1 MTSTGIANILMPTA
15 TVANAKQ
22 TSAKDASGGDFRQM
36 MQMQKSSAIAPQV
49 AQSAD
54 NAGKIERAPQMENKR
69 SDVPLAKQDDKGMVQ
84 TKDVG
89 DKTDAF
95 AKDVKDAIKDELDVT
110 DEQIEKAMEDLGLQF
125 LDLTDQSNLAAL
137 VAKLSGSEDSASL
150 LVSDAFP
157 QIVLKVNDLAGGLE
171 ENLGISM
178 QNLQEMVDSVTTDF
192 EEVEARAEWNEPAGE
207 TEEPERTEETMQK
220 TENVK
225 DSVVAEEVTEQ
236 VEIPKEES
244 IKSAKTD
251 ETDKL
256 VTAEVEDAT
265 TEKQTD
271 QGQEDATDQDTDA
284 FLKQQTKTE
293 IYPTQDLTPMQ
304 AESPITEFATHM
316 EPTVELPTGESVSV
330 QSIIDQ
336 IVEASR
342 TTMDGDKTTVE
353 MLLHPEGL
361 GKVLMEVTEENGQ
374 VKAHIYTQNE
384 QVKEALENQMFQ
396 LKEQMNQSQTKIQS
410 VEISVGT
417 HEFERNL
424 EAGQQEQEQGQKGQ
438 DQRPRKLRN
447 LNMNDL
453 DDLQGLMTQ
462 EEELVAKMMRER
474 GNTLNY
480 TA

>member
-49 AQSAD
+49 VQSAD

-69 SDVPLAKQDDKGMVQ
+69 SDVSLAKQDDKGMAQ
-84 TKDVG
+84 TKDVK

-110 DEQIEKAMEDLGLQF
+110 DEQIEKAMEGLGLQF

-137 VAKLSGSEDSASL
+137 VTKLSGSEDSASL

-157 QIVLKVNDLAGGLE
+157 QIVLKVNDLAGGLQE
-171 ENLGISM
+171 DLGISM
-178 QNLQEMVDSVTTDF
+178 EDLQQMAELVTTDV
-192 EEVEARAEWNEPAGE
+192 EEAGTTDNLHEPAKA
-207 TEEPERTEETMQK
+207 TEGTEETMQK
-220 TENVK
+220 TEDVK
-225 DSVVAEEVTEQ
+225 DTVVAEEATEQ
-236 VEIPKEES
+236 VEIPTEET
-244 IKSAKTD
+244 IEPTKTD
-251 ETDKL
+251 ETDEL
-256 VTAEVEDAT
+256 VTAGSKDVT

-293 IYPTQDLTPMQ
+293 IHPTQDLTPMQ
-304 AESPITEFATHM
+304 AESPITEFASHM

-374 VKAHIYTQNE
+374 VRAHIYTQNE

-396 LKEQMNQSQTKIQS
+396 LKEQMNQSQTKVQS

-424 EAGQQEQEQGQKGQ
+424 EAGQQNQEQGQEGQ
-438 DQRPRKLRN
+438 NQRPKKMRN

-462 EEELVAKMMRER
+462 EEELVTKMMRDQ
-474 GNTLNY
+474 GNTVNY

>member
-49 AQSAD
+49 VQSAD

-69 SDVPLAKQDDKGMVQ
+69 SDVSLAKQDDKGMAQ
-84 TKDVG
+84 TKDVK

-137 VAKLSGSEDSASL
+137 VTKLSGSEDSASL

-157 QIVLKVNDLAGGLE
+157 QIVLKVNDLAGGLQE
-171 ENLGISM
+171 DLGISM
-178 QNLQEMVDSVTTDF
+178 EDLQQMAELVTTDV
-192 EEVEARAEWNEPAGE
+192 EEAGTTDNLHEPAKA
-207 TEEPERTEETMQK
+207 TEGTEETMQK
-220 TENVK
+220 TEDVK
-225 DSVVAEEVTEQ
+225 DTVVAEEATEQ
-236 VEIPKEES
+236 VEIPTEET
-244 IKSAKTD
+244 IEPTKTD
-251 ETDKL
+251 ETDEL
-256 VTAEVEDAT
+256 VTAGSKDVT

-293 IYPTQDLTPMQ
+293 IHPTQDLTPMQ
-304 AESPITEFATHM
+304 AESPITEFASHM

-374 VKAHIYTQNE
+374 VRAHIYTQNE

-396 LKEQMNQSQTKIQS
+396 LKEQMNQSQTKVQS

-424 EAGQQEQEQGQKGQ
+424 EAGQQDQEQGQEGQ
-438 DQRPRKLRN
+438 NQRPKKMRN

-462 EEELVAKMMRER
+462 EEELVTKMMRDQ
-474 GNTLNY
+474 GNTVNY

>member
-49 AQSAD
+49 VQSAD

-69 SDVPLAKQDDKGMVQ
+69 SDVSLAKQGDKGMAQ
-84 TKDVG
+84 TKDVK

-137 VAKLSGSEDSASL
+137 VTKLSGSEDSASL

-157 QIVLKVNDLAGGLE
+157 QIVLKVNDLAGGLQE
-171 ENLGISM
+171 DLGISM
-178 QNLQEMVDSVTTDF
+178 EDLQQMAELVTTDV
-192 EEVEARAEWNEPAGE
+192 EEAGTTDNLYEPAKA
-207 TEEPERTEETMQK
+207 TEGTEETMQK
-220 TENVK
+220 TEDVK
-225 DSVVAEEVTEQ
+225 DTVVAEEATEQ
-236 VEIPKEES
+236 VEIPTEET
-244 IKSAKTD
+244 IEPTKTD
-251 ETDKL
+251 ETDEL
-256 VTAEVEDAT
+256 VTAGSKDVT

-293 IYPTQDLTPMQ
+293 IHPTQDLTPMQ
-304 AESPITEFATHM
+304 AESPITEFASHM

-396 LKEQMNQSQTKIQS
+396 LKEQMNQSQTKVQS

-424 EAGQQEQEQGQKGQ
+424 EAGQQNQEQGQEGQ
-438 DQRPRKLRN
+438 NQRPKKMRN

-462 EEELVAKMMRER
+462 EEELVTKMMRDQ
-474 GNTLNY
+474 GNTVNY

>member
-49 AQSAD
+49 VQSAD

-69 SDVPLAKQDDKGMVQ
+69 SDVSLAKQDDKGMAQ
-84 TKDVG
+84 TKDVK

-137 VAKLSGSEDSASL
+137 VTKLSGSEDSASL

-157 QIVLKVNDLAGGLE
+157 QIVLKVNDLAGGLQE
-171 ENLGISM
+171 DLGISM
-178 QNLQEMVDSVTTDF
+178 EDLQKMAELVTTDV
-192 EEVEARAEWNEPAGE
+192 EEAGTTDNLYESAKE
-207 TEEPERTEETMQK
+207 TEVTEETMQK
-220 TENVK
+220 TEDVK
-225 DSVVAEEVTEQ
+225 DTVVAEEATEQ
-236 VEIPKEES
+236 VEIPTEET
-244 IKSAKTD
+244 IEPTKTD
-251 ETDKL
+251 ETDEL
-256 VTAEVEDAT
+256 VTAGSKDVT

-293 IYPTQDLTPMQ
+293 IHPTQDLTPMQ
-304 AESPITEFATHM
+304 AESPITEFASHM

-374 VKAHIYTQNE
+374 VRAHIYTQNE

-396 LKEQMNQSQTKIQS
+396 LKEQMNQSQTKVQS

-424 EAGQQEQEQGQKGQ
+424 EAGQQNQEQGQEGQ
-438 DQRPRKLRN
+438 NQRPKKMRN

-462 EEELVAKMMRER
+462 EEELVTKMMRDQ
-474 GNTLNY
+474 GNTVNY

>member
-49 AQSAD
+49 VQSAD

-69 SDVPLAKQDDKGMVQ
+69 SDVSLAKQDDKGMAQ
-84 TKDVG
+84 TKDVK

-137 VAKLSGSEDSASL
+137 VTKLSGSEDSASL

-157 QIVLKVNDLAGGLE
+157 QIVLKVNDLAGGLQE
-171 ENLGISM
+171 DLGISM
-178 QNLQEMVDSVTTDF
+178 EDLQQMAELVTTDV
-192 EEVEARAEWNEPAGE
+192 EEAGTTDNLHEPAKA
-207 TEEPERTEETMQK
+207 TEGTEETMQK
-220 TENVK
+220 TEDVK
-225 DSVVAEEVTEQ
+225 DTVVAEEATEQ
-236 VEIPKEES
+236 VEIPTEET
-244 IKSAKTD
+244 IEPTKTD
-251 ETDKL
+251 ETDEL
-256 VTAEVEDAT
+256 VTAGSKDVT

-293 IYPTQDLTPMQ
+293 IHPTQDLTPMQ
-304 AESPITEFATHM
+304 AESPITEFASHM
-316 EPTVELPTGESVSV
+316 EPTVELLTGESVSV

-374 VKAHIYTQNE
+374 VRAHIYTQNE

-396 LKEQMNQSQTKIQS
+396 LKEQMNQSQTKVQS

-424 EAGQQEQEQGQKGQ
+424 EAGQQNQEQGQEGQ
-438 DQRPRKLRN
+438 NQRPKKMRN

-462 EEELVAKMMRER
+462 EEELVTKMMRDQ
-474 GNTLNY
+474 GNTVNY

>member
-49 AQSAD
+49 VQSAD

-69 SDVPLAKQDDKGMVQ
+69 SDVSLAKQDDKGMAQ
-84 TKDVG
+84 TKDVK

-137 VAKLSGSEDSASL
+137 VTKLSGSEDSASL

-157 QIVLKVNDLAGGLE
+157 QIVLKVNDLAGGLQE
-171 ENLGISM
+171 DLGISM
-178 QNLQEMVDSVTTDF
+178 EDLQQMAELVTTDV
-192 EEVEARAEWNEPAGE
+192 EEAGTTDNLHEPAKA
-207 TEEPERTEETMQK
+207 TEGTEETMQK
-220 TENVK
+220 TEDVK
-225 DSVVAEEVTEQ
+225 DRVVAEEATEQ
-236 VEIPKEES
+236 VEIPTEET
-244 IKSAKTD
+244 IEPTKTD
-251 ETDKL
+251 ETDEL
-256 VTAEVEDAT
+256 VTAGSKDVT

-293 IYPTQDLTPMQ
+293 IHPTQDLTPMQ
-304 AESPITEFATHM
+304 AESPITEFASHM

-374 VKAHIYTQNE
+374 VRAHIYTQNE

-396 LKEQMNQSQTKIQS
+396 LKEQMNQSQTKVQS

-424 EAGQQEQEQGQKGQ
+424 EAGQQNQEQGQEGQ
-438 DQRPRKLRN
+438 NQRPKKMRN

-462 EEELVAKMMRER
+462 EEELVTKMMRDQ
-474 GNTLNY
+474 GNTVNY

>member
-36 MQMQKSSAIAPQV
+36 MQMQKSSAMAPQV
-49 AQSAD
+49 VQSAG

-69 SDVPLAKQDDKGMVQ
+69 SDVSLAKQDDKGMTQ
-84 TKDVG
+84 TKDIK

-137 VAKLSGSEDSASL
+137 VTKLSGSEDSASL

-157 QIVLKVNDLAGGLE
+157 QIVLKVNDLAGGLQE
-171 ENLGISM
+171 DLGISM
-178 QNLQEMVDSVTTDF
+178 EDLQQMAELVTTDV
-192 EEVEARAEWNEPAGE
+192 EEAGTTDNLHEPAKA
-207 TEEPERTEETMQK
+207 TEGTEETMQK
-220 TENVK
+220 TEDVK
-225 DSVVAEEVTEQ
+225 DTVVAEEATEQ
-236 VEIPKEES
+236 VEIPTEET
-244 IKSAKTD
+244 IEPTKTD
-251 ETDKL
+251 ETDEL
-256 VTAEVEDAT
+256 VTAGSKDVT

-293 IYPTQDLTPMQ
+293 IHPTQDLTPMQ
-304 AESPITEFATHM
+304 AESPITEFASHM

-374 VKAHIYTQNE
+374 VRAHIYTQNE

-396 LKEQMNQSQTKIQS
+396 LKEQMNQSQTKVQS

-424 EAGQQEQEQGQKGQ
+424 EAGQQNQEQGQEGQ
-438 DQRPRKLRN
+438 NQRPKKMRN

-462 EEELVAKMMRER
+462 EEELVTKMMRDQ
-474 GNTLNY
+474 GNTVNY

>member
-1 MTSTGIANILMPTA
+1 
-15 TVANAKQ
+15 
-22 TSAKDASGGDFRQM
+22 
-36 MQMQKSSAIAPQV
+36 MQKSSAIASQV
-49 AQSAD
+49 VQSAD

-69 SDVPLAKQDDKGMVQ
+69 SDVSLAKQGDKGMAQ
-84 TKDVG
+84 TEDVK

-137 VAKLSGSEDSASL
+137 VTKLSGSEDSASL

-157 QIVLKVNDLAGGLE
+157 QIVLKVNDLAGGLQE
-171 ENLGISM
+171 DLGISM
-178 QNLQEMVDSVTTDF
+178 EDLQQMAELVTTDV
-192 EEVEARAEWNEPAGE
+192 EEAGTTDNLHEPAKA
-207 TEEPERTEETMQK
+207 TEGTEETMQK
-220 TENVK
+220 TEDVK
-225 DSVVAEEVTEQ
+225 DTVVAEEATEQ
-236 VEIPKEES
+236 VEIPTEDTIEPT
-244 IKSAKTD
+244 KTD
-251 ETDKL
+251 ETDEL
-256 VTAEVEDAT
+256 VTAGSKDVT

-293 IYPTQDLTPMQ
+293 IHPTQDLTPMQ
-304 AESPITEFATHM
+304 AESPITEFASHM

-396 LKEQMNQSQTKIQS
+396 LKEQMNQSQTKVQS

-424 EAGQQEQEQGQKGQ
+424 EAGQQNQEQGQEGQ
-438 DQRPRKLRN
+438 NQRPKKMRN

-462 EEELVAKMMRER
+462 EEELVTKMMRDQ
-474 GNTLNY
+474 GNTVNY

>member
-36 MQMQKSSAIAPQV
+36 MQMQKSSAMAPQV
-49 AQSAD
+49 VQSAD

-69 SDVPLAKQDDKGMVQ
+69 SDVSLAKQDDKSITQ
-84 TKDVG
+84 TKDVK

-137 VAKLSGSEDSASL
+137 VTKLSGSEDSASL

-157 QIVLKVNDLAGGLE
+157 QIVLKVNDLAGGLQE
-171 ENLGISM
+171 DLGISM
-178 QNLQEMVDSVTTDF
+178 EDLQQMAELVTTDV
-192 EEVEARAEWNEPAGE
+192 EEAGTTDNLYEPAKA
-207 TEEPERTEETMQK
+207 TEGTEETMQK
-220 TENVK
+220 TEDVK
-225 DSVVAEEVTEQ
+225 DTVVAEEATDQ
-236 VEIPKEES
+236 VEIPTEET
-244 IKSAKTD
+244 IEPTKKD
-251 ETDKL
+251 ETDEL
-256 VTAEVEDAT
+256 VTAGSKDVT

-293 IYPTQDLTPMQ
+293 IHPTQDLTPMQ
-304 AESPITEFATHM
+304 AESPITEFASHM
-316 EPTVELPTGESVSV
+316 EPTVELPTGESISV

-396 LKEQMNQSQTKIQS
+396 LKEQMNQSQTKVQS

-424 EAGQQEQEQGQKGQ
+424 EAGQQNQEQEEQN
-438 DQRPRKLRN
+438 QRPRKMRN

-462 EEELVAKMMRER
+462 EEELVTKMMRDQ
-474 GNTLNY
+474 GNTVNY

>member
-1 MTSTGIANILMPTA
+1 MTSTGVANILMQTA
-15 TVANAKQ
+15 MT
-22 TSAKDASGGDFRQM
+22 TSAKQKEAKDSSGHDFGQV
-36 MQMQKSSAIAPQV
+36 MQMQKSSTIAPQLER
-49 AQSAD
+49 SAD
-54 NAGKIERAPQMENKR
+54 NIEKVENFSQMENKR
-69 SDVPLAKQDDKGMVQ
+69 SDVSLAKQDDKGMVQ
-84 TKDVG
+84 VKDVK

-95 AKDVKDAIKDELDVT
+95 AKDVKDVIKDELDVT

-125 LDLTDQSNLAAL
+125 LDLSDQSNLAAL

-150 LVSDAFP
+150 LVSDSFP
-157 QIVLKVNDLAGGLE
+157 QIVLQINDLVNG
-171 ENLGISM
+171 
-178 QNLQEMVDSVTTDF
+178 LQEDLGMSVEDIQQMAELLTTDV
-192 EEVEARAEWNEPAGE
+192 EEAGTRESMYEPAYE
-207 TEEPERTEETMQK
+207 TEGTQEVLPK
-220 TENVK
+220 TEDVK
-225 DSVVAEEVTEQ
+225 DPVVAQEATEQ
-236 VEIPKEES
+236 VEIPKEEK
-244 IKSAKTD
+244 IDPAKTD
-251 ETDKL
+251 ETDEGVA
-256 VTAEVEDAT
+256 VTQKDVT
-265 TEKQTD
+265 TEKQTG
-271 QGQEDATDQDTDA
+271 QGREESSDQDADA
-284 FLKQQTKTE
+284 FLKQRQTKTE
-293 IYPTQDLTPMQ
+293 IHPLQDPTLMQ
-304 AESPITEFATHM
+304 AESPMAEFATHM

-336 IVEASR
+336 IVEAGR

-396 LKEQMNQSQTKIQS
+396 LKEQMNQSQTKVQS

-424 EAGQQEQEQGQKGQ
+424 EAGQQEQEQGQGGR
-438 DQRPRKLRN
+438 DQRPRKMRN
-447 LNMNDL
+447 LNMNDM

-462 EEELVAKMMRER
+462 EEELVAKMMREQ

>member
-49 AQSAD
+49 VQSAD

-69 SDVPLAKQDDKGMVQ
+69 SDVSLAKQDDKGMAQ
-84 TKDVG
+84 TKDVK

-137 VAKLSGSEDSASL
+137 VTKLSGSEDSASL

-157 QIVLKVNDLAGGLE
+157 QIVLKVNDLAGGLQE
-171 ENLGISM
+171 DLGISM
-178 QNLQEMVDSVTTDF
+178 EDLQQMAELVTTDV
-192 EEVEARAEWNEPAGE
+192 EEAGTTDNLHEPAKA
-207 TEEPERTEETMQK
+207 TEGTEETMQK
-220 TENVK
+220 TEDVK
-225 DSVVAEEVTEQ
+225 DTVVAEEATEQ
-236 VEIPKEES
+236 VEIPTEET
-244 IKSAKTD
+244 IEPTKTD
-251 ETDKL
+251 ETDEL
-256 VTAEVEDAT
+256 VTAGSKDVT
-265 TEKQTD
+265 IEKQTD

-293 IYPTQDLTPMQ
+293 IHPTQDLTPMQ
-304 AESPITEFATHM
+304 AESPITEFASHM

-374 VKAHIYTQNE
+374 VRAHIYTQNE

-396 LKEQMNQSQTKIQS
+396 LKEQMNQSQTKVQS

-424 EAGQQEQEQGQKGQ
+424 EAGQQNQEQGQEGQ
-438 DQRPRKLRN
+438 NQRPKKMRN

-462 EEELVAKMMRER
+462 EEELVTKMMRDQ
-474 GNTLNY
+474 GNTVNY

>member
-49 AQSAD
+49 VQSAG

-69 SDVPLAKQDDKGMVQ
+69 SDVSLAKQDDKGMTQ
-84 TKDVG
+84 TKDVK

-137 VAKLSGSEDSASL
+137 VTKLSGSEDSASL

-157 QIVLKVNDLAGGLE
+157 QIVLKVNDLAGGLQE
-171 ENLGISM
+171 DLGISM
-178 QNLQEMVDSVTTDF
+178 EDLQQMAELVTTDV
-192 EEVEARAEWNEPAGE
+192 EEAGTTDNLHEPAKA
-207 TEEPERTEETMQK
+207 TEGTEETMQK
-220 TENVK
+220 TEDVK
-225 DSVVAEEVTEQ
+225 DTVVAEEATEQ
-236 VEIPKEES
+236 VEIPTEET
-244 IKSAKTD
+244 IEPTKTD
-251 ETDKL
+251 ETDEL
-256 VTAEVEDAT
+256 VTAGSKDVT

-293 IYPTQDLTPMQ
+293 IHPTQDLTPMQ
-304 AESPITEFATHM
+304 AESPITEFASHM

-396 LKEQMNQSQTKIQS
+396 LKEQMNQSQTKVQS

-424 EAGQQEQEQGQKGQ
+424 EAGQQNQEQGQEGQ
-438 DQRPRKLRN
+438 NQRPKKMRN

-462 EEELVAKMMRER
+462 EEELVTKMMRDQ
-474 GNTLNY
+474 GNTVNY

>member
-49 AQSAD
+49 VQSAG

-69 SDVPLAKQDDKGMVQ
+69 SDVSLAKQDDKGMAQ
-84 TKDVG
+84 TKDVK

-137 VAKLSGSEDSASL
+137 VTKLSGSEDSASL

-157 QIVLKVNDLAGGLE
+157 QIVLKVNDLAGGLQE
-171 ENLGISM
+171 DLGISM
-178 QNLQEMVDSVTTDF
+178 EDLQQMAELVTTDV
-192 EEVEARAEWNEPAGE
+192 EEAGTTDNLHEPAKA
-207 TEEPERTEETMQK
+207 TEGTEETMQK
-220 TENVK
+220 TEDVK
-225 DSVVAEEVTEQ
+225 DTVVAEEATEK
-236 VEIPKEES
+236 VEIPTEET
-244 IKSAKTD
+244 IEPTKTD
-251 ETDKL
+251 ETDEL
-256 VTAEVEDAT
+256 VTAGSKDVT

-293 IYPTQDLTPMQ
+293 IHPTQDLTPMQ
-304 AESPITEFATHM
+304 AESPITEFASHM

-396 LKEQMNQSQTKIQS
+396 LKEQMNQSQTKVQS

-424 EAGQQEQEQGQKGQ
+424 EAGQQNQEQGQEGQ
-438 DQRPRKLRN
+438 NQRPKRMRN

-462 EEELVAKMMRER
+462 EEELVTKMMRDQ
-474 GNTLNY
+474 GNTVNY

>member
-49 AQSAD
+49 VQSAG
-54 NAGKIERAPQMENKR
+54 NAGKVERAPQMENKR
-69 SDVPLAKQDDKGMVQ
+69 SDVSLAKQGDKGMAQ
-84 TKDVG
+84 TKDVK

-137 VAKLSGSEDSASL
+137 VTKLSGSEDSASL

-157 QIVLKVNDLAGGLE
+157 QIVLKVNDLAGGLQE
-171 ENLGISM
+171 DLGISM
-178 QNLQEMVDSVTTDF
+178 EDLQQMAELVTTDV
-192 EEVEARAEWNEPAGE
+192 EEAGTTDNLHEPAKA
-207 TEEPERTEETMQK
+207 TEGTEETMQK
-220 TENVK
+220 TEDVK
-225 DSVVAEEVTEQ
+225 DTVVAEEATEQ
-236 VEIPKEES
+236 VEIPTEET
-244 IKSAKTD
+244 IEPTKTD
-251 ETDKL
+251 ETDEL
-256 VTAEVEDAT
+256 VTAGSKDVT

-293 IYPTQDLTPMQ
+293 IHPTQDLTPMQ
-304 AESPITEFATHM
+304 AESPITEFASHM

-374 VKAHIYTQNE
+374 VRAHIYTQNE

-396 LKEQMNQSQTKIQS
+396 LKEQMNQSQTKVQS

-424 EAGQQEQEQGQKGQ
+424 EAGQQNQEQGQEGQ
-438 DQRPRKLRN
+438 NQRPKKMRN

-462 EEELVAKMMRER
+462 EEELVTKMMRDQ
-474 GNTLNY
+474 GNTVNY

>member
-1 MTSTGIANILMPTA
+1 MTSTGIANVLMPMA

-36 MQMQKSSAIAPQV
+36 MQMQKGSAIAPQV
-49 AQSAD
+49 VQSAD

-69 SDVPLAKQDDKGMVQ
+69 SDVSLAKQGDKGMAQ
-84 TKDVG
+84 TEDVK

-137 VAKLSGSEDSASL
+137 VTKLSGSEDSASL

-157 QIVLKVNDLAGGLE
+157 QIVLKVNDLAGGLQE
-171 ENLGISM
+171 DLGISM
-178 QNLQEMVDSVTTDF
+178 EDLQQMAELVTTDV
-192 EEVEARAEWNEPAGE
+192 EEAGTTDNLHEPAKA
-207 TEEPERTEETMQK
+207 TEGTEETMQK
-220 TENVK
+220 TEDVK
-225 DSVVAEEVTEQ
+225 DTVVAEEATEQ
-236 VEIPKEES
+236 VEIPTEDTIEPT
-244 IKSAKTD
+244 KTD
-251 ETDKL
+251 ETDEL
-256 VTAEVEDAT
+256 VTAGSKDVT

-293 IYPTQDLTPMQ
+293 IHPTQDLTPMQ
-304 AESPITEFATHM
+304 AESPITEFASHM

-396 LKEQMNQSQTKIQS
+396 LKEQMNQSQTKVQS

-424 EAGQQEQEQGQKGQ
+424 EAGQQNQEQGQEGQ
-438 DQRPRKLRN
+438 NQRPKKMRN

-462 EEELVAKMMRER
+462 EEELVTKMMRDQ
-474 GNTLNY
+474 GNTVNY

>member
-49 AQSAD
+49 VQSAD

-69 SDVPLAKQDDKGMVQ
+69 SDVSLAKQDDKGMAQ
-84 TKDVG
+84 TKDIK

-137 VAKLSGSEDSASL
+137 VTKLSGSEDSASL
-150 LVSDAFP
+150 LVSDALP
-157 QIVLKVNDLAGGLE
+157 QIVLKVNDLAGGLQE
-171 ENLGISM
+171 DLGISM
-178 QNLQEMVDSVTTDF
+178 EDLQQMAELVTTDV
-192 EEVEARAEWNEPAGE
+192 EEAGTTDNLHEPAKA
-207 TEEPERTEETMQK
+207 TEGTEETMQK
-220 TENVK
+220 TEDVK
-225 DSVVAEEVTEQ
+225 DTVVAEEATEQ
-236 VEIPKEES
+236 VEIPTEET
-244 IKSAKTD
+244 IEPTKTD
-251 ETDKL
+251 ETDEL
-256 VTAEVEDAT
+256 VTAGSKDVT
-265 TEKQTD
+265 IEKQTD

-293 IYPTQDLTPMQ
+293 IHPTQDLTPMQ
-304 AESPITEFATHM
+304 AESPITEFASHM

-396 LKEQMNQSQTKIQS
+396 LKEQMNQSQTKVQS

-424 EAGQQEQEQGQKGQ
+424 EAGQQNQEQGQEGQ
-438 DQRPRKLRN
+438 NQRPKKMRN

-462 EEELVAKMMRER
+462 EEELVTKMMRDQ
-474 GNTLNY
+474 GNTVNY

>member
-49 AQSAD
+49 VQSAD

-69 SDVPLAKQDDKGMVQ
+69 SDVSLAKQDDKGMAQ
-84 TKDVG
+84 TKDVK

-137 VAKLSGSEDSASL
+137 VTKLSGSEDSASL

-157 QIVLKVNDLAGGLE
+157 QIVLKVNDLAGGLQE
-171 ENLGISM
+171 DLGISM
-178 QNLQEMVDSVTTDF
+178 EDLQQMAELVTTDV
-192 EEVEARAEWNEPAGE
+192 EEAGTTDNLYE
-207 TEEPERTEETMQK
+207 SAKATEGTEETMQK
-220 TENVK
+220 TEDVK
-225 DSVVAEEVTEQ
+225 DTVVAEEATEQ
-236 VEIPKEES
+236 VEIPTEET
-244 IKSAKTD
+244 IEPTKTD
-251 ETDKL
+251 ETDEL
-256 VTAEVEDAT
+256 VTAGSKDVT

-293 IYPTQDLTPMQ
+293 IHPTQDLTPMQ
-304 AESPITEFATHM
+304 AESPITEFASHM

-374 VKAHIYTQNE
+374 VRAHIYTQNE

-396 LKEQMNQSQTKIQS
+396 LKEQMNQSQTKVQS

-424 EAGQQEQEQGQKGQ
+424 EAGQQNQEQGQEGQ
-438 DQRPRKLRN
+438 NQRPKKMRN

-462 EEELVAKMMRER
+462 EEELVTKMMRDQ
-474 GNTLNY
+474 GNTVNY

>member
-1 MTSTGIANILMPTA
+1 MTSTGIANILMQTA
-15 TVANAKQ
+15 MTMGTKQ
-22 TSAKDASGGDFRQM
+22 AEAKDNAGRDFGHV
-36 MQMQKSSAIAPQV
+36 MQMQKNSVIAPQL
-49 AQSAD
+49 AQSVD
-54 NAGKIERAPQMENKR
+54 NADKIDRTPQIENKR
-69 SDVPLAKQDDKGMVQ
+69 SDVSLAKQDDKGMVQ

-95 AKDVKDAIKDELDVT
+95 AKDVKDVLKDELDVS

-125 LDLTDQSNLAAL
+125 LDLTEQSNLAAL
-137 VAKLSGSEDSASL
+137 VTKLSGNEDSASL
-150 LVSDAFP
+150 LVCDAFP
-157 QIVLKVNDLAGGLE
+157 QIVLKVNDLVSGLQE
-171 ENLGISM
+171 DLGISVEG
-178 QNLQEMVDSVTTDF
+178 LQQMVDLVTTDVEKVGTGDDLF
-192 EEVEARAEWNEPAGE
+192 EPAKATEGTEEVL
-207 TEEPERTEETMQK
+207 QK
-220 TENVK
+220 TEDVK
-225 DSVVAEEVTEQ
+225 DQVVAEEATEQ
-236 VEIPKEES
+236 VEIPREET
-244 IKSAKTD
+244 IDPAKTD
-251 ETDKL
+251 KTDEL
-256 VTAEVEDAT
+256 VTAGSKDVT

-271 QGQEDATDQDTDA
+271 QGQENAGGQDEDAS
-284 FLKQQTKTE
+284 FESQTKNE
-293 IYPTQDLTPMQ
+293 IHPTQDLTLMQ
-304 AESPITEFATHM
+304 TESPTAEFATHM

-342 TTMDGDKTTVE
+342 TTMDGEKTTVE

-396 LKEQMNQSQTKIQS
+396 LKEQMNQSQTKVQS
-410 VEISVGT
+410 VEVSVGT

-424 EAGQQEQEQGQKGQ
+424 EAGQQEQGQEQKGQ
-438 DQRPRKLRN
+438 DHSPRRMRN
-447 LNMNDL
+447 LNLDQL

-462 EEELVAKMMRER
+462 EEELVAKMMREQ

>member
-49 AQSAD
+49 VQSAG

-69 SDVPLAKQDDKGMVQ
+69 SDVSLAKQDDKGMAQ
-84 TKDVG
+84 TKDVK

-137 VAKLSGSEDSASL
+137 VTKLSGSEDSASL

-157 QIVLKVNDLAGGLE
+157 QIVLKVNDLAGGLQE
-171 ENLGISM
+171 DLGISM
-178 QNLQEMVDSVTTDF
+178 EDLQQMAELVTTDV
-192 EEVEARAEWNEPAGE
+192 EEAGTTDNLHEPAKA
-207 TEEPERTEETMQK
+207 TEGTEETMQK
-220 TENVK
+220 TEDVK
-225 DSVVAEEVTEQ
+225 DTVVAEEATEQ
-236 VEIPKEES
+236 VEIPTEET
-244 IKSAKTD
+244 IEPAKVNETD
-251 ETDKL
+251 EN
-256 VTAEVEDAT
+256 VTAVSKDVT

-293 IYPTQDLTPMQ
+293 IHPTQDLTPMQ
-304 AESPITEFATHM
+304 AESPITEFASHM

-374 VKAHIYTQNE
+374 VRAHIYTQNE

-396 LKEQMNQSQTKIQS
+396 LKEQMNQSQTKVQS

-424 EAGQQEQEQGQKGQ
+424 EAGQQNQEQGQEGQ
-438 DQRPRKLRN
+438 NQRPKKMRN
-447 LNMNDL
+447 LNMNGL

-462 EEELVAKMMRER
+462 EEELVTKMMRDQ
-474 GNTLNY
+474 GNTVNY

>member
-49 AQSAD
+49 VQSAD

-69 SDVPLAKQDDKGMVQ
+69 SDVSLAKQDDKGMAQ
-84 TKDVG
+84 TKDVK

-137 VAKLSGSEDSASL
+137 VTKLSGSEDSASL

-157 QIVLKVNDLAGGLE
+157 QIVLKVNDLAGGLQE
-171 ENLGISM
+171 DLGISM
-178 QNLQEMVDSVTTDF
+178 EDLQQMAELVTTDV
-192 EEVEARAEWNEPAGE
+192 EEAGTTDNLHEPAKA
-207 TEEPERTEETMQK
+207 TEGTEETMQK
-220 TENVK
+220 TEDVK
-225 DSVVAEEVTEQ
+225 DTVVAEEATEQ
-236 VEIPKEES
+236 VEIPTEET
-244 IKSAKTD
+244 IEPTKTD
-251 ETDKL
+251 ETDEL
-256 VTAEVEDAT
+256 VTAGSKDVT

-271 QGQEDATDQDTDA
+271 QGQEDATDRDTDA

-293 IYPTQDLTPMQ
+293 IHPTQDLTPMQ
-304 AESPITEFATHM
+304 AESPITEFASHM

-374 VKAHIYTQNE
+374 VRAHIYTQNE

-396 LKEQMNQSQTKIQS
+396 LKEQMNQSQTKVQS

-424 EAGQQEQEQGQKGQ
+424 EAGQQNQEQGQEGQ
-438 DQRPRKLRN
+438 NQRPKKMRN

-462 EEELVAKMMRER
+462 EEELVTKMMRDQ
-474 GNTLNY
+474 GNTVNY

>member
-49 AQSAD
+49 VQSAD

-69 SDVPLAKQDDKGMVQ
+69 SDVSLAKQDDKGMAQ
-84 TKDVG
+84 TKVVK

-137 VAKLSGSEDSASL
+137 VTKLSGSEDSASL

-157 QIVLKVNDLAGGLE
+157 QIVLKVNDLAGGLQE
-171 ENLGISM
+171 DLGISM
-178 QNLQEMVDSVTTDF
+178 EDLQQMAELVTTDV
-192 EEVEARAEWNEPAGE
+192 EEAGTTDNLHEPAKA
-207 TEEPERTEETMQK
+207 TEGTEETMQK
-220 TENVK
+220 TEDVK
-225 DSVVAEEVTEQ
+225 DTVVAEEATEQ
-236 VEIPKEES
+236 VEIPTEET
-244 IKSAKTD
+244 IEPTKTD
-251 ETDKL
+251 ETDEL
-256 VTAEVEDAT
+256 VTAGSKDVT

-293 IYPTQDLTPMQ
+293 IHPTQDLTPMQ
-304 AESPITEFATHM
+304 AESPITEFASHM

-374 VKAHIYTQNE
+374 VRAHIYTQNE

-396 LKEQMNQSQTKIQS
+396 LKEQMNQSQTKVQS

-424 EAGQQEQEQGQKGQ
+424 EAGQQNQEQGQEGQ
-438 DQRPRKLRN
+438 NQRPKKMRN

-462 EEELVAKMMRER
+462 EEELVTKMMRDQ
-474 GNTLNY
+474 GNTVNY

>member
-49 AQSAD
+49 VQSAD

-69 SDVPLAKQDDKGMVQ
+69 SDVSLAKQDDKGMAQ
-84 TKDVG
+84 TKDVK

-137 VAKLSGSEDSASL
+137 VTKLSGSEDSASL

-157 QIVLKVNDLAGGLE
+157 QIVLKVNDLAGGLQE
-171 ENLGISM
+171 DLGISM
-178 QNLQEMVDSVTTDF
+178 EDLQQMAELVTTDV
-192 EEVEARAEWNEPAGE
+192 EEAGTTDNLHEPAKA
-207 TEEPERTEETMQK
+207 TEGTEETMQK
-220 TENVK
+220 TEDVK
-225 DSVVAEEVTEQ
+225 DTMVAEEATEQ
-236 VEIPKEES
+236 VEIPTEDTIEPT
-244 IKSAKTD
+244 KTD
-251 ETDKL
+251 ETDEL
-256 VTAEVEDAT
+256 VTAGSKDVT

-293 IYPTQDLTPMQ
+293 IHPTQDLTPMQ
-304 AESPITEFATHM
+304 AESPITEFASHM

-374 VKAHIYTQNE
+374 VRAHIYTQNE

-396 LKEQMNQSQTKIQS
+396 LKEQMNQSQTKVQS

-424 EAGQQEQEQGQKGQ
+424 EAGQQNQEQGQEGQ
-438 DQRPRKLRN
+438 NQRPKKMRN

-462 EEELVAKMMRER
+462 EEELVTKMMRDQ
-474 GNTLNY
+474 GNTVNY

>member
-49 AQSAD
+49 VQSAG

-69 SDVPLAKQDDKGMVQ
+69 SDVSLAKQDDKGMAQ
-84 TKDVG
+84 TKDVK

-137 VAKLSGSEDSASL
+137 VTKLSGSEDSASL

-157 QIVLKVNDLAGGLE
+157 QIVLKVNDLAGGLQE
-171 ENLGISM
+171 DLGISM
-178 QNLQEMVDSVTTDF
+178 EDLQQMAELVTTDV
-192 EEVEARAEWNEPAGE
+192 EEAGTTDNLHEPAKA
-207 TEEPERTEETMQK
+207 TEGTEETMQK
-220 TENVK
+220 TEDVK
-225 DSVVAEEVTEQ
+225 DTVVAEEATEQ
-236 VEIPKEES
+236 VEIPTEET
-244 IKSAKTD
+244 IEPTKTD
-251 ETDKL
+251 ETDEL
-256 VTAEVEDAT
+256 VTAGSKDVT

-293 IYPTQDLTPMQ
+293 IHPTQDLTPMQ
-304 AESPITEFATHM
+304 AESPITEFASHM

-342 TTMDGDKTTVE
+342 TTMEGDKMTVE

-396 LKEQMNQSQTKIQS
+396 LKEQMNQSQTKVQS

-424 EAGQQEQEQGQKGQ
+424 EAGQQDQEQGQEGQ
-438 DQRPRKLRN
+438 NQRPKKMRN

-462 EEELVAKMMRER
+462 EEELVTKMMRDQ
-474 GNTLNY
+474 GNTVNY

>member
-49 AQSAD
+49 VQSAD

-69 SDVPLAKQDDKGMVQ
+69 SDVSLAKQDDKGMAQ
-84 TKDVG
+84 TKDVK

-137 VAKLSGSEDSASL
+137 VTKLSGSEDSASL

-157 QIVLKVNDLAGGLE
+157 QIVLKVNDLAGGLQE
-171 ENLGISM
+171 DLGISM
-178 QNLQEMVDSVTTDF
+178 EDLQQMAELVTTDV
-192 EEVEARAEWNEPAGE
+192 EEAGTTDNLHEPAKA
-207 TEEPERTEETMQK
+207 TEGTEETMQK
-220 TENVK
+220 TEDVK
-225 DSVVAEEVTEQ
+225 DTVVAEEATEQ
-236 VEIPKEES
+236 VEIPTEET
-244 IKSAKTD
+244 IEPTKTD
-251 ETDKL
+251 ETDEL
-256 VTAEVEDAT
+256 VTAGSKDVT

-293 IYPTQDLTPMQ
+293 IHPTQDLTPMQ
-304 AESPITEFATHM
+304 AESPITEFASHM

-361 GKVLMEVTEENGQ
+361 GKVLMEVTEENGK
-374 VKAHIYTQNE
+374 VRAHIYTQNE

-396 LKEQMNQSQTKIQS
+396 LKEQMNQSQTKVQS

-424 EAGQQEQEQGQKGQ
+424 EAGQQNQEQGQEGQ
-438 DQRPRKLRN
+438 NQRPKKMRN

-462 EEELVAKMMRER
+462 EEELVTKMMRDQ
-474 GNTLNY
+474 GNTVNY

>member
-49 AQSAD
+49 VQSAG

-69 SDVPLAKQDDKGMVQ
+69 SDVSLAKQGDKGMAQ
-84 TKDVG
+84 TKDVK

-137 VAKLSGSEDSASL
+137 VTKLSGSEDSASL

-157 QIVLKVNDLAGGLE
+157 QIVLKVNDLAGGLQE
-171 ENLGISM
+171 DLGISM
-178 QNLQEMVDSVTTDF
+178 EDLQQMAELVTTDV
-192 EEVEARAEWNEPAGE
+192 EEAGTTDNLHEPAKA
-207 TEEPERTEETMQK
+207 TEGTEETMQK
-220 TENVK
+220 TEDVK
-225 DSVVAEEVTEQ
+225 DTVVAEEATEQ
-236 VEIPKEES
+236 VEIPTEET
-244 IKSAKTD
+244 IEPTKTD
-251 ETDKL
+251 ETDEL
-256 VTAEVEDAT
+256 VTAGSKDVT

-293 IYPTQDLTPMQ
+293 IHPTQDLTPMQ
-304 AESPITEFATHM
+304 AESPITEFASHM

-374 VKAHIYTQNE
+374 VRAHIYTQNE

-396 LKEQMNQSQTKIQS
+396 LKEQMNQSQTKVQS

-424 EAGQQEQEQGQKGQ
+424 EAGQQNQEQGQEGQ
-438 DQRPRKLRN
+438 NQRPKKMRN

-462 EEELVAKMMRER
+462 EEELVTKMMRDQ
-474 GNTLNY
+474 GNTVNY

>member
-22 TSAKDASGGDFRQM
+22 TSAKDASGGDFWQM

-49 AQSAD
+49 VQSAD

-69 SDVPLAKQDDKGMVQ
+69 SDVSLAKQDDKGMAQ
-84 TKDVG
+84 TKDVK

-137 VAKLSGSEDSASL
+137 VTKLSGSEDSASL

-157 QIVLKVNDLAGGLE
+157 QIVLKVNDLAGGLQE
-171 ENLGISM
+171 DLGISM
-178 QNLQEMVDSVTTDF
+178 EDLQQMAELVTTDV
-192 EEVEARAEWNEPAGE
+192 EEAGTTDNLHEPAKA
-207 TEEPERTEETMQK
+207 TEGTEETMQK
-220 TENVK
+220 TEDVK
-225 DSVVAEEVTEQ
+225 DTVVAEEATEQ
-236 VEIPKEES
+236 VEIPTEET
-244 IKSAKTD
+244 IEPTKTD
-251 ETDKL
+251 ETDEL
-256 VTAEVEDAT
+256 VTAGSKDVT

-293 IYPTQDLTPMQ
+293 IHPTQDLTPMQ
-304 AESPITEFATHM
+304 AESPITEFASHM

-374 VKAHIYTQNE
+374 VRAHIYTQNE

-396 LKEQMNQSQTKIQS
+396 LKEQMNQSQTKVQS

-424 EAGQQEQEQGQKGQ
+424 EAGQQNQEQGQEGQ
-438 DQRPRKLRN
+438 NQRPKKMRN

-462 EEELVAKMMRER
+462 EEELVTKMMRDQ
-474 GNTLNY
+474 GNTVNY

>member
-49 AQSAD
+49 VQSAG

-69 SDVPLAKQDDKGMVQ
+69 SDVSLAKQDDKGMAQ
-84 TKDVG
+84 TKDVK

-137 VAKLSGSEDSASL
+137 VTKLSGSEDSASL

-157 QIVLKVNDLAGGLE
+157 QIVLKVNDLAGGLQE
-171 ENLGISM
+171 DLGISM
-178 QNLQEMVDSVTTDF
+178 EDLQQMAELVTTDV
-192 EEVEARAEWNEPAGE
+192 EEAGTTDNLHEPAKA
-207 TEEPERTEETMQK
+207 TEGTEETMQK
-220 TENVK
+220 TEDVK
-225 DSVVAEEVTEQ
+225 DTVVAEEATEQ
-236 VEIPKEES
+236 VEIPTEET
-244 IKSAKTD
+244 IEPTKTD
-251 ETDKL
+251 ETDEL
-256 VTAEVEDAT
+256 VTAGSKDVT
-265 TEKQTD
+265 IEKQTD

-293 IYPTQDLTPMQ
+293 IHPTQDLTPMQ
-304 AESPITEFATHM
+304 AESPITEFASHM

-374 VKAHIYTQNE
+374 VRAHIYTQNE

-396 LKEQMNQSQTKIQS
+396 LKEQMNQSQTKVQS

-424 EAGQQEQEQGQKGQ
+424 EAGQQNQEQGQEGQ
-438 DQRPRKLRN
+438 NQRPKKMRN

-462 EEELVAKMMRER
+462 EEELVTKMMRDQ
-474 GNTLNY
+474 GNTVNY

>member
-49 AQSAD
+49 VQSAD

-69 SDVPLAKQDDKGMVQ
+69 SDVSLAKQDDKGMAQ
-84 TKDVG
+84 TKDVK

-137 VAKLSGSEDSASL
+137 VTKLSGSEDSASL

-157 QIVLKVNDLAGGLE
+157 QIVLKVNDLAGGLQE
-171 ENLGISM
+171 DLGISM
-178 QNLQEMVDSVTTDF
+178 EDLQQMAELVTTDV
-192 EEVEARAEWNEPAGE
+192 EEAGTTDNLHEPAKA
-207 TEEPERTEETMQK
+207 TEGTEETMQK
-220 TENVK
+220 TEDVK
-225 DSVVAEEVTEQ
+225 DTVVAEEATEQ
-236 VEIPKEES
+236 VEIPTEET
-244 IKSAKTD
+244 IEPTKTD
-251 ETDKL
+251 ETDEL
-256 VTAEVEDAT
+256 VTAGSKDVT

-293 IYPTQDLTPMQ
+293 IHPTQDLTPMQ
-304 AESPITEFATHM
+304 AESPITEFASHM

-374 VKAHIYTQNE
+374 VRAHIYTQNE
-384 QVKEALENQMFQ
+384 QVKETLENQMFQ
-396 LKEQMNQSQTKIQS
+396 LKEQMNQSQTKVQS

-424 EAGQQEQEQGQKGQ
+424 EAGQQNQEQGQEGQ
-438 DQRPRKLRN
+438 NQRPKKMRN

-462 EEELVAKMMRER
+462 EEELVTKMMRDQ
-474 GNTLNY
+474 GNTVNY

>member
-49 AQSAD
+49 VQSAD

-69 SDVPLAKQDDKGMVQ
+69 SDVSLAKQDDKGMAQ
-84 TKDVG
+84 TKDVK

-137 VAKLSGSEDSASL
+137 VTKLCGSEDSASL

-157 QIVLKVNDLAGGLE
+157 QIVLKVNDLAGGLQE
-171 ENLGISM
+171 DLGISM
-178 QNLQEMVDSVTTDF
+178 EDLQQMAELVTTDV
-192 EEVEARAEWNEPAGE
+192 EEAGTTDNLHEPAKA
-207 TEEPERTEETMQK
+207 TEGTEETMQK
-220 TENVK
+220 TEDVK
-225 DSVVAEEVTEQ
+225 DTVVAEEATEQ
-236 VEIPKEES
+236 VEIPTEET
-244 IKSAKTD
+244 IEPTKTD
-251 ETDKL
+251 ETDEL
-256 VTAEVEDAT
+256 VTAGSKDVT

-293 IYPTQDLTPMQ
+293 IHPTQDLTPMQ
-304 AESPITEFATHM
+304 AESPITEFASHM

-374 VKAHIYTQNE
+374 VRAHIYTQNE

-396 LKEQMNQSQTKIQS
+396 LKEQMNQSQTKVQS

-424 EAGQQEQEQGQKGQ
+424 EAGQQNQEQGQEGQ
-438 DQRPRKLRN
+438 NQRPKKMRN

-462 EEELVAKMMRER
+462 EEELVTKMMRDQ
-474 GNTLNY
+474 GNTVNY

>member
-22 TSAKDASGGDFRQM
+22 TSAKDASGGDFRQI

-49 AQSAD
+49 VQSAD

-69 SDVPLAKQDDKGMVQ
+69 SDVSLAKQDDKGMAQ
-84 TKDVG
+84 TKDVK

-137 VAKLSGSEDSASL
+137 VTKLSGSEDSASL

-157 QIVLKVNDLAGGLE
+157 QIVLKVNDLAGGLQE
-171 ENLGISM
+171 DLGISM
-178 QNLQEMVDSVTTDF
+178 EDLQQMAELVTTDV
-192 EEVEARAEWNEPAGE
+192 EEAGTTDNLHEPAKA
-207 TEEPERTEETMQK
+207 TEGTEETMQK
-220 TENVK
+220 TEDVK
-225 DSVVAEEVTEQ
+225 DTVVAEEATEQ
-236 VEIPKEES
+236 VEIPTEET
-244 IKSAKTD
+244 IEPTKTD
-251 ETDKL
+251 ETDEL
-256 VTAEVEDAT
+256 VTAGSKDVT

-293 IYPTQDLTPMQ
+293 IHPTQDLTPMQ
-304 AESPITEFATHM
+304 AESPITEFASHM

-374 VKAHIYTQNE
+374 VRAHIYTQNE

-396 LKEQMNQSQTKIQS
+396 LKEQMNQSQTKVQS

-424 EAGQQEQEQGQKGQ
+424 EAGQQNRNR
-438 DQRPRKLRN
+438 DRKDRINVRKKMRN

-462 EEELVAKMMRER
+462 EEELVTKMMRDQ
-474 GNTLNY
+474 GNTVNY

>member
-49 AQSAD
+49 VQSAD

-69 SDVPLAKQDDKGMVQ
+69 SDVSLAKQDDKGMAQ
-84 TKDVG
+84 TKDVK

-137 VAKLSGSEDSASL
+137 VTKLSGSEDSASL

-157 QIVLKVNDLAGGLE
+157 QIVLKVNDLAGGLQE
-171 ENLGISM
+171 DLGISM
-178 QNLQEMVDSVTTDF
+178 EDLQQMAELVTTDV
-192 EEVEARAEWNEPAGE
+192 EEAGTTDNLHEPAKA
-207 TEEPERTEETMQK
+207 TEGTEETMQK
-220 TENVK
+220 TEDVK
-225 DSVVAEEVTEQ
+225 DTVVAEEATEQ
-236 VEIPKEES
+236 VEIPTEET
-244 IKSAKTD
+244 IEPTKTD
-251 ETDKL
+251 ETDEL
-256 VTAEVEDAT
+256 VTAGSKDVT

-293 IYPTQDLTPMQ
+293 IHPTQDLTPMQ
-304 AESPITEFATHM
+304 AESPITEFASHM
-316 EPTVELPTGESVSV
+316 ELTVELPTGESVSV

-374 VKAHIYTQNE
+374 VRAHIYTQNE

-396 LKEQMNQSQTKIQS
+396 LKEQMNQSQTKVQS

-424 EAGQQEQEQGQKGQ
+424 EAGQQNQEQGQEGQ
-438 DQRPRKLRN
+438 NQRPKKMRN

-462 EEELVAKMMRER
+462 EEELVTKMMRDQ
-474 GNTLNY
+474 GNTVNY

>member
-36 MQMQKSSAIAPQV
+36 MQMQNSSAIAPQV
-49 AQSAD
+49 VQSAG

-69 SDVPLAKQDDKGMVQ
+69 SDVSLAKQDDKGMTQ
-84 TKDVG
+84 TKDIK

-137 VAKLSGSEDSASL
+137 VTKLSGSEDSASL

-157 QIVLKVNDLAGGLE
+157 QIVLKVNDLAGGLQE
-171 ENLGISM
+171 DLGISM
-178 QNLQEMVDSVTTDF
+178 EDLQQMAELVTTDV
-192 EEVEARAEWNEPAGE
+192 EEAGTTDNLHEPAKA
-207 TEEPERTEETMQK
+207 TEGTEETMQK
-220 TENVK
+220 TEDVK
-225 DSVVAEEVTEQ
+225 DTVVAEEATEQ
-236 VEIPKEES
+236 VEIPTEET
-244 IKSAKTD
+244 IEPTKTD
-251 ETDKL
+251 ETDEL
-256 VTAEVEDAT
+256 VTAGSKDVT

-293 IYPTQDLTPMQ
+293 IHPTQDLTPMQ
-304 AESPITEFATHM
+304 AESPITEFASHM

-384 QVKEALENQMFQ
+384 QVKAALENQMFQ
-396 LKEQMNQSQTKIQS
+396 LKEQMNQSQTKVQS

-424 EAGQQEQEQGQKGQ
+424 EAGQQDQEQGQEGQ
-438 DQRPRKLRN
+438 NQRPKKMRN

-462 EEELVAKMMRER
+462 EEELVTKMMRDQ
-474 GNTLNY
+474 GNTVNY

>member
-49 AQSAD
+49 VQSAG

-69 SDVPLAKQDDKGMVQ
+69 SDVSLAKQDDKGMAQ
-84 TKDVG
+84 TKDVK

-137 VAKLSGSEDSASL
+137 VTKLSGSEDSASL

-157 QIVLKVNDLAGGLE
+157 QIVLKVNDLAGGLQE
-171 ENLGISM
+171 DLGISM
-178 QNLQEMVDSVTTDF
+178 EDLQQMAELVTTDV
-192 EEVEARAEWNEPAGE
+192 EEAGTTDNLHEPAKA
-207 TEEPERTEETMQK
+207 TEGTEETMQK
-220 TENVK
+220 TEDVK
-225 DSVVAEEVTEQ
+225 DTVVAEEATEQ
-236 VEIPKEES
+236 VEIPTEDTIEPT
-244 IKSAKTD
+244 KTD
-251 ETDKL
+251 ETDEL
-256 VTAEVEDAT
+256 VTAGSKDVT

-293 IYPTQDLTPMQ
+293 IHPTQDLTPMQ
-304 AESPITEFATHM
+304 AESPITEFASHM

-396 LKEQMNQSQTKIQS
+396 LKEQINQSQTKVQS

-424 EAGQQEQEQGQKGQ
+424 EAGQQNQEQGQEGQ
-438 DQRPRKLRN
+438 NQRPKKMRN

-462 EEELVAKMMRER
+462 EEELVTKMMRDQ
-474 GNTLNY
+474 GNTVNY

>member
-49 AQSAD
+49 VQSAD

-69 SDVPLAKQDDKGMVQ
+69 SDVSLAKQDDKGMVQ
-84 TKDVG
+84 TKDVK

-137 VAKLSGSEDSASL
+137 VTKLSGSEDSASL

-157 QIVLKVNDLAGGLE
+157 QIVLKVNDLAGGLQE
-171 ENLGISM
+171 DLGISM
-178 QNLQEMVDSVTTDF
+178 EDLQQMAELVTTDV
-192 EEVEARAEWNEPAGE
+192 EEAGTTDNLHEPAKA
-207 TEEPERTEETMQK
+207 TEGTEETMQK
-220 TENVK
+220 TEDVK
-225 DSVVAEEVTEQ
+225 DTVVAEEATEQ
-236 VEIPKEES
+236 VEIPTEET
-244 IKSAKTD
+244 IEPTKTD
-251 ETDKL
+251 ETDEL
-256 VTAEVEDAT
+256 VTAGSKDVT

-293 IYPTQDLTPMQ
+293 IHPTQDLTPMQ
-304 AESPITEFATHM
+304 AESPITEFASHM

-396 LKEQMNQSQTKIQS
+396 LKEQMNQSQTKVQS

-424 EAGQQEQEQGQKGQ
+424 EAGQQDQEQGQEGQ
-438 DQRPRKLRN
+438 NQRPKKMRN

-462 EEELVAKMMRER
+462 EEELVTKMMRDQ
-474 GNTLNY
+474 GNTVNY

>member
-49 AQSAD
+49 VQSAD

-69 SDVPLAKQDDKGMVQ
+69 SDVSLAKQDDKGMAQ
-84 TKDVG
+84 TKDIK

-137 VAKLSGSEDSASL
+137 VTKLSGSEDSASL

-157 QIVLKVNDLAGGLE
+157 QIVLKVNDLAGGLQE
-171 ENLGISM
+171 DLGISM
-178 QNLQEMVDSVTTDF
+178 EDLQKMAELVTTDV
-192 EEVEARAEWNEPAGE
+192 EEAGTTDNLYE
-207 TEEPERTEETMQK
+207 SAKATEVTEETMQK
-220 TENVK
+220 TEDVK
-225 DSVVAEEVTEQ
+225 DTVVAEEATEQ
-236 VEIPKEES
+236 VEIPTEET
-244 IKSAKTD
+244 IEPTKTD
-251 ETDKL
+251 ETDEL
-256 VTAEVEDAT
+256 VTAGSKDVT

-293 IYPTQDLTPMQ
+293 IHPTQDLTPMQ
-304 AESPITEFATHM
+304 AESPITEFASHM

-374 VKAHIYTQNE
+374 VRAHIYTQNE

-396 LKEQMNQSQTKIQS
+396 LKEQMNQSQTKVQS

-424 EAGQQEQEQGQKGQ
+424 EAGQQNQEQGQEGQ
-438 DQRPRKLRN
+438 NQRPKKMRN

-462 EEELVAKMMRER
+462 EEELVTKMMRDQ
-474 GNTLNY
+474 GNTVNY

>member
-22 TSAKDASGGDFRQM
+22 TSAKDTSGGDFRQM

-49 AQSAD
+49 VQSAG

-69 SDVPLAKQDDKGMVQ
+69 SDVSLAKQDDKGMAQ
-84 TKDVG
+84 TKDVK

-137 VAKLSGSEDSASL
+137 VTKLSGSEDSASL

-157 QIVLKVNDLAGGLE
+157 QIVLKVNDLAGGLQE
-171 ENLGISM
+171 DLGISM
-178 QNLQEMVDSVTTDF
+178 EDLQQMAELATTD
-192 EEVEARAEWNEPAGE
+192 VEKAGTTDNLHEPAKA
-207 TEEPERTEETMQK
+207 TEGTEETMQK
-220 TENVK
+220 TEDVK
-225 DSVVAEEVTEQ
+225 DTVVAEEATEQ
-236 VEIPKEES
+236 VEIPTEET
-244 IKSAKTD
+244 IEPTKTD
-251 ETDKL
+251 ETDEL
-256 VTAEVEDAT
+256 VTAGSKDVT

-293 IYPTQDLTPMQ
+293 IHPTQDLTPMQ
-304 AESPITEFATHM
+304 AESPITEFASHM

-374 VKAHIYTQNE
+374 VRAHIYTQNE

-396 LKEQMNQSQTKIQS
+396 LKEQMNQSQTKVQS

-424 EAGQQEQEQGQKGQ
+424 EAGQQNQEQGQEGQ
-438 DQRPRKLRN
+438 NQRPKKMRN

-462 EEELVAKMMRER
+462 EEELVTKMMRDQ
-474 GNTLNY
+474 GNTVNY

>member
-1 MTSTGIANILMPTA
+1 MTSTGIANVLMPMA

-49 AQSAD
+49 VQSAD

-69 SDVPLAKQDDKGMVQ
+69 SDVSLAKQGDKGMAQ
-84 TKDVG
+84 TEDVK

-137 VAKLSGSEDSASL
+137 VTKLSGSEDSASL

-157 QIVLKVNDLAGGLE
+157 QIVLKVNDLAGGLQE
-171 ENLGISM
+171 DLGISM
-178 QNLQEMVDSVTTDF
+178 EDLQKMAELVTTDV
-192 EEVEARAEWNEPAGE
+192 EEAGTTDNLYE
-207 TEEPERTEETMQK
+207 SAKATEVTEETMQK
-220 TENVK
+220 TEDVK
-225 DSVVAEEVTEQ
+225 DTVVAEEATEQ
-236 VEIPKEES
+236 VENPTEET
-244 IKSAKTD
+244 IEPTKTD
-251 ETDKL
+251 ETDEL
-256 VTAEVEDAT
+256 VTAGSKDVT

-293 IYPTQDLTPMQ
+293 IHPTQDLTPMQ
-304 AESPITEFATHM
+304 AESPITEFASHM

-396 LKEQMNQSQTKIQS
+396 LKEQMNQSQTKVQS

-424 EAGQQEQEQGQKGQ
+424 EAGQQNQEQGQEGQ
-438 DQRPRKLRN
+438 NQRPKKMRN

-462 EEELVAKMMRER
+462 EEELVTKMMRDQ
-474 GNTLNY
+474 GNTVNY

>member
-49 AQSAD
+49 VQSAD

-69 SDVPLAKQDDKGMVQ
+69 SDVSLAKQDDKGMAQ
-84 TKDVG
+84 TKDVK

-137 VAKLSGSEDSASL
+137 VTKLSGSEDSASL

-157 QIVLKVNDLAGGLE
+157 QIVLKVNDLAGGLQE
-171 ENLGISM
+171 DLGISM
-178 QNLQEMVDSVTTDF
+178 EDLQQMAELVTTDV
-192 EEVEARAEWNEPAGE
+192 EEAGTTDNLHEPAKA
-207 TEEPERTEETMQK
+207 TEGTEETMQK
-220 TENVK
+220 TEDVK
-225 DSVVAEEVTEQ
+225 DTVVAEEATEQ
-236 VEIPKEES
+236 VEIPTEET
-244 IKSAKTD
+244 IEPTKTD
-251 ETDKL
+251 ETDEL
-256 VTAEVEDAT
+256 VTAGSKDVT

-293 IYPTQDLTPMQ
+293 IHPTQDLTPMQ
-304 AESPITEFATHM
+304 AESPITEFASHM

-374 VKAHIYTQNE
+374 VRAHIYTQNE

-396 LKEQMNQSQTKIQS
+396 LKEQMNQSQTKVQS
-410 VEISVGT
+410 VELSVGT

-424 EAGQQEQEQGQKGQ
+424 EAGQQNQEQGQEGQ
-438 DQRPRKLRN
+438 NQRPKKMRN

-462 EEELVAKMMRER
+462 EEELVTKMMRDQ
-474 GNTLNY
+474 GNTVNY